1 VLFRSRVGTV
11 LHRLT
16 KNLEFYFPKYLAV
29 PQLKYIIFK
38 IAGKRI

>member
-1 VLFRSRVGTV
+1 

-29 PQLKYIIFK
+29 PQLKYIFK